1 MAVQLKNLM
10 EAAVYK
16 AIDDSKTDIEFCHC
30 DKCRLD
36 IAALAL
42 NKLPAKY
49 VVTDRGDTFVR
60 ADMLDLQNYFDILT
74 VVLAAIKVVAKKP
87 SHEE

>member
-1 MAVQLKNLM
+1 M

-16 AIDDSKTDIEFCHC
+16 AIDDSKSDITFCHC
-30 DKCRLD
+30 EQCRMD

-74 VVLAAIKVVAKKP
+74 VVLAAIKLVAQKP
-87 SHEE
+87 SHDA